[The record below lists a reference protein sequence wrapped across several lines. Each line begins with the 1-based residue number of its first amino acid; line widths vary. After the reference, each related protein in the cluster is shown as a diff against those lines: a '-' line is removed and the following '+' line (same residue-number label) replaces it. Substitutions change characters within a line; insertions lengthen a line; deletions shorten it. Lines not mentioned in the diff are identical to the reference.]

1 MNSAP
6 SINDHENQEKDI
18 KFDETLS
25 FDIKTKE
32 NDFKMKISYNEK
44 VFLFEVEKIAEF
56 PKNQYAKLFSFDD
69 LTKIS
74 RFFLQFETTK
84 DVANSL
90 SIMIKNNNLTILEED
105 KKMKIKITNPI
116 NQITFDIDIP
126 IKEKNMRSELNSLI
140 SFVASLNDRIV
151 SVENKNKELEK
162 QVKELISIKEE
173 YNKLKKKEI
182 EKENRLFKDSSIIK
196 IEDEKTIINWF
207 EKKPEKFIKLLDS
220 KIDGDSTNVFESKC
234 AKKCPTMVFVKTT
247 NGYRLGGFTTILWTN
262 GSYGKDSKAFLFSL
276 DKKEKY
282 NITSEVTANYL
293 ESGSSFCFGSAA
305 LRLYNNCT
313 SHKNNYVSNNSFNT
327 IPNNWDIIGGQGDN
341 KFTVSS
347 YEVYQVEY

>member
-1 MNSAP
+1 M
-6 SINDHENQEKDI
+6 
-18 KFDETLS
+18 
-25 FDIKTKE
+25 
-32 NDFKMKISYNEK
+32 
-44 VFLFEVEKIAEF
+44 
-56 PKNQYAKLFSFDD
+56 
-69 LTKIS
+69 
-74 RFFLQFETTK
+74 
-84 DVANSL
+84 
-90 SIMIKNNNLTILEED
+90 
-105 KKMKIKITNPI
+105 
-116 NQITFDIDIP
+116 
-126 IKEKNMRSELNSLI
+126 
-140 SFVASLNDRIV
+140 
-151 SVENKNKELEK
+151 
-162 QVKELISIKEE
+162 
-173 YNKLKKKEI
+173 
-182 EKENRLFKDSSIIK
+182 FKDSSIIK

-282 NITSEVTANYL
+282 NITSEVNANYL
-293 ESGSSFCFGSAA
+293 ESGSSFFFGSAA

-313 SHKNNYVSNNSFNT
+313 SHKNNYVSNSSFNT